1 MTYSDSTV
9 VLGFLNQYQA
19 LPSYV
24 EEKMSEDGQP
34 REAKLLAGRRQ
45 PGDAARWHVDHHGH
59 IPVRIACT
67 AGKGLSGQDFA
78 TSFRF
83 RQAAG

>member
-1 MTYSDSTV
+1 M
-9 VLGFLNQYQA
+9 L
-19 LPSYV
+19 
-24 EEKMSEDGQP
+24 EDGQP
-34 REAKLLAGRRQ
+34 RETKLLAGRRQ

-67 AGKGLSGQDFA
+67 AGKGLSVPRFV
-78 TSFRF
+78 TSLRF